1 MSKKKPLSDDNTIA
15 INKKARFD
23 YFIEDSF
30 EAGLVLEGWE
40 VKSLRAKSIQV
51 KESYIS
57 IKDGE
62 AFLQGAHIT
71 PLNTASTHIT
81 PDATRKR
88 KLLMHRKE
96 IDRLAG
102 AVDRKGYTVVPVK
115 LYWKKGRAKIE
126 VGLAKGKQMH
136 DKRASQKDRDW
147 QRDKSRVLKSDA

>member
-96 IDRLAG
+96 IDRLVG

-126 VGLAKGKQMH
+126 VSLAKGKQMH

>member
-30 EAGLVLEGWE
+30 EAGLALEGWE
-40 VKSLRAKSIQV
+40 VKSLRAKSVQV
-51 KESYIS
+51 KESYI
-57 IKDGE
+57 ILKNGE
-62 AFLQGAHIT
+62 AWLQGAHIT

-81 PDATRKR
+81 TDATRKR

-96 IDRLAG
+96 IDRLVG
-102 AVDRKGYTVVPVK
+102 AVDRKGYTVVPLK
-115 LYWKKGRAKIE
+115 LYWKKGRAKVEI
-126 VGLAKGKQMH
+126 GLAKGKQMH
-136 DKRASQKDRDW
+136 DKRATQKDRDW

>member
-96 IDRLAG
+96 IDRLVG

>member
-96 IDRLAG
+96 IDRLVG

-126 VGLAKGKQMH
+126 VGLAKGCLLYT
-136 DKRASQKDRDW
+136 SPSPRD
-147 QRDKSRVLKSDA
+147 S

>member
-23 YFIEDSF
+23 YFIEDTF

-51 KESYIS
+51 KESYIN
-57 IKDGE
+57 IRDGE
-62 AFLQGAHIT
+62 AFLHGAHVT

-96 IDRLAG
+96 IDRLIG
-102 AVDRKGYTVVPVK
+102 AVDRKGYTVVPLK

-126 VGLAKGKQMH
+126 IGLAKGKQMH

>member
-30 EAGLVLEGWE
+30 EAGLALEGWV
-40 VKSLRAKSIQV
+40 VKSLRAKSVQV
-51 KESYIS
+51 KESYI
-57 IKDGE
+57 ILKNGE
-62 AFLQGAHIT
+62 AWLQGAHIT

-96 IDRLAG
+96 IDRLVG
-102 AVDRKGYTVVPVK
+102 AVDRKGYTVVPLK
-115 LYWKKGRAKIE
+115 LYWKKGRAKVEI
-126 VGLAKGKQMH
+126 GLAKGKQMH
-136 DKRASQKDRDW
+136 DKRATQKDRDW

>member
-57 IKDGE
+57 IKNGE

-96 IDRLAG
+96 IDRLVG

>member
-30 EAGLVLEGWE
+30 EAGLAMEGWE
-40 VKSLRAKSIQV
+40 VKSLRAKSVQV
-51 KESYIS
+51 KESYI
-57 IKDGE
+57 ILKNGE
-62 AFLQGAHIT
+62 AWLQGAHIT

-96 IDRLAG
+96 IDRLVG
-102 AVDRKGYTVVPVK
+102 AVDRKGYTVVPLK
-115 LYWKKGRAKIE
+115 LYWKKGRAKVEI
-126 VGLAKGKQMH
+126 GLAKGKQMH
-136 DKRASQKDRDW
+136 DKRATQKDRDW

>member
-96 IDRLAG
+96 IDRLVG

-115 LYWKKGRAKIE
+115 LYWKKGCAKIE

>member
-57 IKDGE
+57 MKDGE

-96 IDRLAG
+96 IARLAS
-102 AVDRKGYTVVPVK
+102 AVDRKGYTIVPVK

>member
-71 PLNTASTHIT
+71 PLNTVSTHIT

-96 IDRLAG
+96 IDRLVG

>member
-30 EAGLVLEGWE
+30 EACLALEGWE
-40 VKSLRAKSIQV
+40 VKSLRAKSVQV
-51 KESYIS
+51 KESYI
-57 IKDGE
+57 ILKNGE
-62 AFLQGAHIT
+62 AWLQGAHIT

-96 IDRLAG
+96 IDRLVG
-102 AVDRKGYTVVPVK
+102 AVDRKGYTVVPLK
-115 LYWKKGRAKIE
+115 LYWKKGHAKVEI
-126 VGLAKGKQMH
+126 GLAKGKQMH
-136 DKRASQKDRDW
+136 DKRATQKDRDW

>member
-96 IDRLAG
+96 IDRLVG

-147 QRDKSRVLKSDA
+147 QRDKSRVLKSGA

>member
-30 EAGLVLEGWE
+30 EAGLALEGWE
-40 VKSLRAKSIQV
+40 VKSLRAKSVQV
-51 KESYIS
+51 KESYI
-57 IKDGE
+57 ILKNGE
-62 AFLQGAHIT
+62 AWLQGAHIT

-96 IDRLAG
+96 IDRLVG
-102 AVDRKGYTVVPVK
+102 AVDRKGYTVVPLK
-115 LYWKKGRAKIE
+115 LYWKKGRAKVEI
-126 VGLAKGKQMH
+126 GLAKGKQMH
-136 DKRASQKDRDW
+136 DKRATQKDRDW
-147 QRDKSRVLKSDA
+147 QRDK

>member
-30 EAGLVLEGWE
+30 EACLALEGWE
-40 VKSLRAKSIQV
+40 VKSLRAKSVQV
-51 KESYIS
+51 KESYI
-57 IKDGE
+57 ILKNGE
-62 AFLQGAHIT
+62 AWLQGAHIT

-96 IDRLAG
+96 IDRLVG
-102 AVDRKGYTVVPVK
+102 AVDRKGYTVVPLK
-115 LYWKKGRAKIE
+115 LYWKKGRAKVEI
-126 VGLAKGKQMH
+126 GLAKGKQMH
-136 DKRASQKDRDW
+136 DKRATQKDRDW

>member
-30 EAGLVLEGWE
+30 EAGLALEVWE
-40 VKSLRAKSIQV
+40 VKSLRAKSVQV
-51 KESYIS
+51 KESYI
-57 IKDGE
+57 ILKNGE
-62 AFLQGAHIT
+62 AWLQGAHIT

-96 IDRLAG
+96 IDRLVG
-102 AVDRKGYTVVPVK
+102 AVDRKGYTVVPLK
-115 LYWKKGRAKIE
+115 LYWKKGRAKVEI
-126 VGLAKGKQMH
+126 GLAKGKQMH
-136 DKRASQKDRDW
+136 YKRATQKDRDW
-147 QRDKSRVLKSDA
+147 QRDK

>member
-96 IDRLAG
+96 IDRLVG
-102 AVDRKGYTVVPVK
+102 AVDLKGYTVVPVK

>member
-71 PLNTASTHIT
+71 RLNTASTHIT

-96 IDRLAG
+96 IDRLVG
-102 AVDRKGYTVVPVK
+102 AVDRKGYTVLPVK

>member
-1 MSKKKPLSDDNTIA
+1 MSKKNPLSDDNTIA

-40 VKSLRAKSIQV
+40 VKSLRAKNIQV

-96 IDRLAG
+96 IDRLVG

>member
-1 MSKKKPLSDDNTIA
+1 M
-15 INKKARFD
+15 
-23 YFIEDSF
+23 
-30 EAGLVLEGWE
+30 
-40 VKSLRAKSIQV
+40 RAKSIHV

-96 IDRLAG
+96 IDRLVG

>member
-30 EAGLVLEGWE
+30 EAGLALEGWE
-40 VKSLRAKSIQV
+40 VKSLRAKSVQV
-51 KESYIS
+51 KESYI
-57 IKDGE
+57 ILKNGE
-62 AFLQGAHIT
+62 AWLQGAHIT

-96 IDRLAG
+96 IDRLVG
-102 AVDRKGYTVVPVK
+102 AVDRKGYTVVPLK
-115 LYWKKGRAKIE
+115 LYWKKGRAKVEI
-126 VGLAKGKQMH
+126 GLAKGKQMH
-136 DKRASQKDRDW
+136 DKRATQKDRDW

>member
-15 INKKARFD
+15 INKQARFD

-96 IDRLAG
+96 IDRLVG

>member
-30 EAGLVLEGWE
+30 EAGLALEGWE
-40 VKSLRAKSIQV
+40 VKSLRAKSVQV
-51 KESYIS
+51 KESYI
-57 IKDGE
+57 ILKNGE
-62 AFLQGAHIT
+62 AWLQGAHIT

-96 IDRLAG
+96 IDRLVG
-102 AVDRKGYTVVPVK
+102 AVDRKGYTVVPLK
-115 LYWKKGRAKIE
+115 LYWKKGHAKVEI
-126 VGLAKGKQMH
+126 GLAKGKQMH
-136 DKRASQKDRDW
+136 DKRATQKDRDW

>member
-62 AFLQGAHIT
+62 AFLQGAYIT

-96 IDRLAG
+96 IDRLVG

>member
-1 MSKKKPLSDDNTIA
+1 MSKKKTLSDDNNIA

-96 IDRLAG
+96 IDRLVG

>member
-40 VKSLRAKSIQV
+40 VKSLRAKNIQV

-96 IDRLAG
+96 IDRLVG
-102 AVDRKGYTVVPVK
+102 AVDRKGYTVVPIK

>member
-40 VKSLRAKSIQV
+40 VKSLRAKNIQV

-96 IDRLAG
+96 IDRLVG